1 MDKERE
7 ETELKDLK
15 RLFEMKGEF
24 SEDMIQE
31 TWNSL
36 KKMQEELELP
46 SLYPMKQHYYFYLRL
61 EEIKNA
67 LAPFP
72 TDFLQLNQL
81 HVEINSLR
89 DLLELPPTSSISEVI
104 TLIRKKS
111 LDELMA
117 LEIGSDSLLLK
128 IMLLQL
134 STKKANYAIDEKP
147 VLVHELD
154 RKLLEI
160 LISYGPLTRPEL
172 VEVTGVARSSI
183 YDSLRRLHLKGLIT
197 QYSGK
202 RTTVGRPMT
211 LFDALI

>member
-7 ETELKDLK
+7 EAELKDLK
-15 RLFEMKGEF
+15 RIFEIKGEF
-24 SEDMIQE
+24 SEDQVQE

-46 SLYPMKQHYYFYLRL
+46 SLYPMKHHYYFYLRL

-81 HVEINSLR
+81 HVEINILR
-89 DLLELPPTSSISEVI
+89 GLLELPATSTISEVI
-104 TLIRKKS
+104 NLIRKKS
-111 LDELMA
+111 LEELMA
-117 LEIGSDSLLLK
+117 LEIGSDSLLFK
-128 IMLLQL
+128 ILLLQL
-134 STKKANYAIDEKP
+134 STKTANYAMDEKP
-147 VLVHELD
+147 TLIHELD

-183 YDSLRRLHLKGLIT
+183 YDSLRRLDLKRLII

-202 RTTVGRPMT
+202 RTSVGRPMT